1 MAANTSSRNRIKAII
16 QRFLK
21 FDRRDIEIALTGLIK
36 RGIFLEA
43 ATIEDY
49 IPDPDDAIF
58 YEVVLFDSLI
68 IPHPEPF
75 MVVWIKSEVP

>member
-21 FDRRDIEIALTGLIK
+21 FDRQDIEIALTGLIK

-58 YEVVLFDSLI
+58 YEVVMFDSLI
-68 IPHPEPF
+68 IPHPEPL
-75 MVVWIKSEVP
+75 W

>member
-49 IPDPDDAIF
+49 IPDPDDANF
-58 YEVVLFDSLI
+58 YEVVMFDSLI
-68 IPHPEPF
+68 IPHPEPL
-75 MVVWIKSEVP
+75 W

>member
-58 YEVVLFDSLI
+58 YEVVMIDSLI
-68 IPHPEPF
+68 IPHPEPL
-75 MVVWIKSEVP
+75 W